1 MSRLAILAF
10 FALSPALAAAHPDHL
25 GSQPTS
31 LGHLLTD
38 PFHIG
43 VTLVVSLPLVW
54 LVRRLR
60 RRSSEGA

>member
-1 MSRLAILAF
+1 MSRLASLAL
-10 FALSPALAAAHPDHL
+10 FALFPALAAAHPDHL
-25 GSQPTS
+25 SSQPTS
-31 LGHLLTD
+31 LSHLLTD
-38 PFHIG
+38 PFHVG

>member
-10 FALSPALAAAHPDHL
+10 FSLFPALATAHPDHL
-25 GSQPTS
+25 GGQPTS

-38 PFHIG
+38 PFHLG
-43 VTLVVSLPLVW
+43 VTLMVGLPLVW

-60 RRSSEGA
+60 RRSSEGG

>member
-10 FALSPALAAAHPDHL
+10 FSLFPALAPAHPDHL
-25 GSQPTS
+25 SSQPTS

-38 PFHIG
+38 PFHLG
-43 VTLVVSLPLVW
+43 GTLMVGLPLVW

>member
-1 MSRLAILAF
+1 MSRLASLALF
-10 FALSPALAAAHPDHL
+10 SLFPALAAAHPDHL
-25 GSQPTS
+25 SSQPTS
-31 LGHLLTD
+31 LSHFLTD
-38 PFHIG
+38 PFHVG